1 MSKPNYLFQ
10 PRPDATF
17 YARVRVPTAL
27 VPYVRKEMIVRS
39 LKTKDLQVAKRRLHE
54 TVSEIFKEFEKYNS
68 RDYVTNLIADIKAS
82 TDDTDESRAS
92 SWEVAASIAEEL
104 DELTAKR
111 LMGEIEGRVT
121 LHSLAEQ
128 QIKRWIAEGKYPEKF
143 DQKNA
148 ERRLKEAVREFCLHS
163 GLVFIDTV
171 KTKHLASWVDH
182 MTTDG
187 KLSAKTANNKL
198 SYISLLFKSAI
209 RTGIVERN
217 FAEGAGA
224 RGKTK
229 GGSIAHT
236 DEELKELFNH
246 PRLFKDTRDCVTVA
260 LLLGLRISEVFKI
273 KPKDAGSVFVE
284 GTKNVASSAYLPV
297 IPEVNTLLKRIPF
310 ENKGLFRRISRNFNG
325 LSNELGYSSKTTHG
339 LRKRYA
345 QELEAVGCEPLNIV
359 RLMRHTT
366 GKITF
371 DTYSK
376 AEMDTLRPWN
386 EKVAKKFLKV
396 INGKK
401 PL

>member
-1 MSKPNYLFQ
+1 MKPNYLFQ
-10 PRPDATF
+10 PRPNGTF
-17 YARVRVPTAL
+17 YARVRVPTNIA
-27 VPYVRKEMIVRS
+27 PYVRKEIVVRS

-54 TVSEIFKEFEKYNS
+54 VVSEIFKEFEKFNS
-68 RDYVTNLIADIKAS
+68 RDYVTNLILDIKHH
-82 TDDTDESRAS
+82 TKDEETDELAWEIAS
-92 SWEVAASIAEEL
+92 NIAEKL
-104 DELTAKR
+104 DDHTAKR
-111 LMGEIEGRVT
+111 LMGELEGRT
-121 LHSLAEQ
+121 SLHTLAEQ
-128 QIKRWIAEGKYPEKF
+128 QIKRWITEKKYPEKF

-148 ERRLKEAVREFCLHS
+148 ERRLKEAVREFSLHS

-182 MTTDG
+182 MTAEG
-187 KLSAKTANNKL
+187 KLTAKTANNKL
-198 SYISLLFKSAI
+198 SQISLLFKSAI
-209 RTGIVERN
+209 RSGIVERN

-224 RGKTK
+224 KGK
-229 GGSIAHT
+229 GGDGAIAHS
-236 DEELKELFNH
+236 DEELKALFNH
-246 PRLFKDTRDCVTVA
+246 PRLFPDTRDCVTVA

-273 KPKDAGSVFVE
+273 KPKDAGSVYVE

-310 ENKGLFRRISRNFNG
+310 ENKGLFRRIQRNFNG
-325 LSNELGYSSKTTHG
+325 LSKDLGYSSKTTHG

-345 QELEAVGCEPLNIV
+345 QELEAIGCEPLNIV

-386 EKVAKKFLKV
+386 AKVAKKFLKV
-396 INGKK
+396 LGSK
-401 PL
+401 

>member
-1 MSKPNYLFQ
+1 MKPNYLFQ
-10 PRPDATF
+10 PRPDGTF
-17 YARVRVPTAL
+17 YARVRVPTKLA
-27 VPYVRKEMIVRS
+27 PYVRKEMIVRS

-54 TVSEIFKEFEKYNS
+54 TVSEIFKEFEKFNS
-68 RDYVTNLIADIKAS
+68 RDYVASLILDIKHH
-82 TDDTDESRAS
+82 TKDDETDERA
-92 SWEVAASIAEEL
+92 WEIAQNLSEKLDKITSQRLLGEL
-104 DELTAKR
+104 D
-111 LMGEIEGRVT
+111 GRVS
-121 LHSLAEQ
+121 LHTLAEQ
-128 QIKRWIAEGKYPEKF
+128 QIKRWIAEKKYPKKS

-148 ERRLKEAVREFCLHS
+148 EGRLKEAVREFSLHS

-187 KLSAKTANNKL
+187 NLSAKTANNKL
-198 SYISLLFKSAI
+198 SQISLLFKSGI
-209 RTGIVERN
+209 RSGIVDRN
-217 FAEGAGA
+217 YAEGAGA
-224 RGKTK
+224 RGKS
-229 GGSIAHT
+229 GSGAIAHT

-246 PRLFKDTRDCVTVA
+246 PDLFPDTRDCVTVA

-273 KPKDAGSVFVE
+273 EPKDAGSVFVR
-284 GTKNVASSAYLPV
+284 GTKNGASSAYLPV

-310 ENKGLFRRISRNFNG
+310 ENKGLFRRVQRNFNG
-325 LSNELGYSSKTTHG
+325 LASDLKYGSTHA

-345 QELEAVGCEPLNIV
+345 QELEAIGCEPLNIM

-386 EKVAKKFLKV
+386 AKAAKKFLKV
-396 INGKK
+396 INGNKK
-401 PL
+401 I

>member
-1 MSKPNYLFQ
+1 MKPNYLFQ
-10 PRPDATF
+10 PRPNGTF
-17 YARVRVPTAL
+17 YARVRVPTNIA
-27 VPYVRKEMIVRS
+27 PYVRKEIVVRS

-54 TVSEIFKEFEKYNS
+54 VVSEIFKEFEKFNS
-68 RDYVTNLIADIKAS
+68 RDYVTNLILDIKHHTRDEETDVLAWEIAS
-82 TDDTDESRAS
+82 N
-92 SWEVAASIAEEL
+92 IAEKL
-104 DELTAKR
+104 DDHTAKR
-111 LMGEIEGRVT
+111 LMGELEGRT
-121 LHSLAEQ
+121 SLHTLAEQ
-128 QIKRWIAEGKYPEKF
+128 QIKRWIAEKKYPEKF

-148 ERRLKEAVREFCLHS
+148 ERRLKEAVREFSLHS

-182 MTTDG
+182 MTAEG
-187 KLSAKTANNKL
+187 KLTAKTANNKL
-198 SYISLLFKSAI
+198 SQISLLFKSAI
-209 RTGIVERN
+209 RSGIVERN

-224 RGKTK
+224 KGK
-229 GGSIAHT
+229 GGDGAIAHS
-236 DEELKELFNH
+236 DEELKALFNH
-246 PRLFKDTRDCVTVA
+246 PRLFPDTRDCVTVA

-273 KPKDAGSVFVE
+273 KPKDAGSVYVE

-310 ENKGLFRRISRNFNG
+310 ENKGLFRRIQRNFNG
-325 LSNELGYSSKTTHG
+325 LSKDLGYSSKTTHG

-345 QELEAVGCEPLNIV
+345 QELEAIGCEPLNIV

-386 EKVAKKFLKV
+386 AKVAKKFLKV
-396 INGKK
+396 LGSK
-401 PL
+401 

>member
-1 MSKPNYLFQ
+1 MKPNYLFQ
-10 PRPDATF
+10 PRADGTF
-17 YARVRVPTAL
+17 YARVRVPTNL
-27 VPYVRKEMIVRS
+27 VPYIRKEIVVRS
-39 LKTKDLQVAKRRLHE
+39 LKTKDLQVAKRRLPE
-54 TVSEIFKEFEKYNS
+54 TVSEIFKEFDKFNS
-68 RDYVTNLIADIKAS
+68 RDYVASLILDIKHH
-82 TDDTDESRAS
+82 TKDDETDERA
-92 SWEVAASIAEEL
+92 WEIAQQLTEKL
-104 DELTAKR
+104 DKLTSQR
-111 LMGEIEGRVT
+111 LMGELEGRVSLQT
-121 LHSLAEQ
+121 LAEQ
-128 QIKRWIAEGKYPEKF
+128 QIKRWISEKKYPEKF

-148 ERRLKEAVREFCLHS
+148 ERRLKEAVREFSLHS
-163 GLVFIDTV
+163 GMVFIDTV

-182 MTTDG
+182 MTTEE

-198 SYISLLFKSAI
+198 SQISLLFKSAI
-209 RTGIVERN
+209 RAGIVERN
-217 FAEGAGA
+217 YAEGAGA
-224 RGKTK
+224 KGKS
-229 GGSIAHT
+229 GDGAVAHT

-246 PRLFKDTRDCVTVA
+246 PRLFPDTRDCVTVA

-273 KPKDAGSVFVE
+273 KPKDAGSIYVE

-345 QELEAVGCEPLNIV
+345 QELEAIGCEPLNIV

-401 PL
+401 SV

>member
-1 MSKPNYLFQ
+1 MKPNYLFQ
-10 PRPDATF
+10 PRPNGTF
-17 YARVRVPTAL
+17 YARVRVPTNIA
-27 VPYVRKEMIVRS
+27 PYVRKEIVVRS

-54 TVSEIFKEFEKYNS
+54 VVSEIFKEFEKFNS
-68 RDYVTNLIADIKAS
+68 RDYVTNLILDIKHH
-82 TDDTDESRAS
+82 TKDEETDELAWEIAS
-92 SWEVAASIAEEL
+92 NIAEKL
-104 DELTAKR
+104 DDHTAKR
-111 LMGEIEGRVT
+111 LMGELEGRT
-121 LHSLAEQ
+121 SLHTLAEQ
-128 QIKRWIAEGKYPEKF
+128 QIKRWITEKKYPEKF

-148 ERRLKEAVREFCLHS
+148 ERRLKEAVREFSLHS

-182 MTTDG
+182 MTAEG
-187 KLSAKTANNKL
+187 KLTAKTANNKL
-198 SYISLLFKSAI
+198 SQISLLFKSAI
-209 RTGIVERN
+209 RSGIVERN

-224 RGKTK
+224 KGK
-229 GGSIAHT
+229 GGDGAIAHS
-236 DEELKELFNH
+236 DEELKALFNH
-246 PRLFKDTRDCVTVA
+246 PRLFPDTRDCVTVA

-273 KPKDAGSVFVE
+273 KPKDAGSVYVE

-310 ENKGLFRRISRNFNG
+310 ENKGLFRRIQRNFNG
-325 LSNELGYSSKTTHG
+325 LSKDLGYSSKTTHG

-345 QELEAVGCEPLNIV
+345 QELEAIGCEPLNIV

-386 EKVAKKFLKV
+386 AKVAKKFLKV
-396 INGKK
+396 VGSK
-401 PL
+401 